1 MINLLHVPAGKL
13 KKGDKVNGHEKGWM
27 TVITIKKGV
36 KLPKGC
42 SRNVTVTFDT
52 ASKKE
57 TIVFHSTS
65 ELVEVI
71 RDC

>member
-1 MINLLHVPAGKL
+1 MFRQTNS
-13 KKGDKVNGHEKGWM
+13 KKGQGKRSRKGLDDSYNN
-27 TVITIKKGV
+27 KKGV

-42 SRNVTVTFDT
+42 FRNVTVTFDT
-52 ASKKE
+52 ANKKE
-57 TIVFHSTS
+57 TIAYRTS